1 MTLIGIHINEKLDS
15 RTASKVKLS
24 DTVKANANIK
34 EGRLNALWW
43 PKRFQNLL
51 LRAVENFK
59 LAFNRFSGI

>member
-1 MTLIGIHINEKLDS
+1 MLTGTQSQVKFDR

-24 DTVKANANIK
+24 DAVNPSANKN
-34 EGRLNALWW
+34 EGSPSALWW

-51 LRAVENFK
+51 LLAVENFK